1 MGIDLGKRFIIALNT
16 ILNGTIVPW
25 VLAALLSLV
34 VLTLAV
40 SAKSWRD
47 MKRSPYFFLR
57 RQAEKRLQS
66 YLSIGVVLSVLLT
79 AVALYAWQTPTDTTV
94 RMAILTNTKP
104 PETEVL
110 ELIERAPVTEP
121 AIDLM
126 VSADAA
132 AMAGQAF
139 NLDDGDAL
147 FASAEPVLPPEF
159 DNFEPLA
166 ELRDNTELGTLSF
179 STEVDEAY
187 QPINARQIFPEGNY
201 MVYATFSYD
210 EMADGM
216 EWAWVWRRNGEVLEG
231 GNELWKYGEDGPGYI
246 YYNPEEGF
254 ASGEY
259 TLEVWVNG
267 ELLTQG
273 SIIMNSAAVTA
284 GN

>member
-1 MGIDLGKRFIIALNT
+1 MST
-16 ILNGTIVPW
+16 ILNGTIIPW
-25 VLAALLSLV
+25 VLAALTSLV

-79 AVALYAWQTPTDTTV
+79 AVALYAWQAPVDTTV

-110 ELIERAPVTEP
+110 ELIERAPVSEP

-126 VSADAA
+126 VAADALTL
-132 AMAGQAF
+132 AGQPF
-139 NLDDGDAL
+139 NLDGDDSL
-147 FASAEPVLPPEF
+147 FASADPVLPPEF
-159 DNFEPLA
+159 DNFEPTAVLK
-166 ELRDNTELGTLSF
+166 DNTELGTLTF

-187 QPINARQIFPEGNY
+187 QPINARQIFPEGSY
-201 MVYATFSYD
+201 MLYATFSYD
-210 EMADGM
+210 DMADGM

-231 GNELWKYGEDGPGYI
+231 GNELWQYGDDGPGYI

-267 ELLTQG
+267 ELMTRG
-273 SIIMNSAAVTA
+273 TMIINSAAVTA